1 MTDNPNKKSL
11 WDKIH
16 IDPAMLL
23 ILLALLVYSALVI
36 WSASGQDIGMMERK
50 IGQIAMGLV
59 IMVVM
64 AQIPPRVYEGWA
76 PYLYI
81 FCIVLLVAV
90 DAFGAISKG
99 AQRWLDLGV
108 VRFQPSEIAKIAVPL
123 MVARFINRDVCP
135 PSLKNTAIA
144 LVLIFLPTL
153 LVAAQPDLGTSIL
166 IALSGLFV
174 LFLSGL
180 SWRLIGIA
188 VVLVAAF
195 IPILWFFLMH
205 DYQRQRVMMLLDPET
220 DPLGAGYHII
230 QSKIAIGSGG
240 LRGKGWLHGTQSQL
254 EFLPERHTDFIFAVL
269 AEELGLVG
277 ILILL
282 ALYVLLIMRGLWIA
296 ARAQTT
302 FWPRDGRRVD
312 ADFIRLCLRKYW
324 YGEWYSAGCWRPAPA
339 GELRRLGT
347 DRVDGR
353 VWYRD
358 VDPYPQKNVVKKRIK
373 IRGSECVSSGWG
385 SALRQVYLRPAQVM
399 MVSNR
404 QPSRRRSLRF
414 VMARSL
420 KSAVPIPFMNRSM
433 PARIRITSATAKATK
448 LFRIPPALARL
459 ALPPFMMPSPAAI

>member
-16 IDPAMLL
+16 LDPTMLL
-23 ILLALLVYSALVI
+23 ILLALLTYSALVI
-36 WSASGQDIGMMERK
+36 WSASGQDVGMMERK
-50 IGQIAMGLV
+50 IGQIAMGVV
-59 IMVVM
+59 IMIVM

-81 FCIVLLVAV
+81 FCIILLVAV

-99 AQRWLDLGV
+99 AQRWLDLGI
-108 VRFQPSEIAKIAVPL
+108 VRFQPSEIAKIAVP
-123 MVARFINRDVCP
+123 P
-135 PSLKNTAIA
+135 
-144 LVLIFLPTL
+144 
-153 LVAAQPDLGTSIL
+153 QPDLGTSIL

-269 AEELGLVG
+269 AEELGLIGV
-277 ILILL
+277 LILL
-282 ALYVLLIMRGLWIA
+282 ALYILLIMRGLWIA
-296 ARAQTT
+296 AQAQTT
-302 FWPRDGRRVD
+302 F
-312 ADFIRLCLRKYW
+312 
-324 YGEWYSAGCWRPAPA
+324 
-339 GELRRLGT
+339 
-347 DRVDGR
+347 GR
-353 VWYRD
+353 VMAGGLMLILFVY
-358 VDPYPQKNVVKKRIK
+358 VFVNIGMVSGILPVV
-373 IRGSECVSSGWG
+373 GVPLPLVSYGG
-385 SALRQVYLRPAQVM
+385 SALIVLMAGFGIVM
-399 MVSNR
+399 SIHTHRKMLS
-404 QPSRRRSLRF
+404 
-414 VMARSL
+414 
-420 KSAVPIPFMNRSM
+420 KSV
-433 PARIRITSATAKATK
+433 
-448 LFRIPPALARL
+448 
-459 ALPPFMMPSPAAI
+459 